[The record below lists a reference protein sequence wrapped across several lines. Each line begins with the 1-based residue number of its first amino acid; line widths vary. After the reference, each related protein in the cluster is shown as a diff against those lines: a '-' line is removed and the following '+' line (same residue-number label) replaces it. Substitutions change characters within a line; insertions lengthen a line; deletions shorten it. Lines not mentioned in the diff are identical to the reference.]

1 VRAFLIF
8 ALITVVP
15 ASARLQLAWP
25 TPNTAYVDG
34 RPIEEYVQ
42 PTVSG
47 EPESGLFGG
56 VRSGGNQF
64 HEGIDLFPLKRDAA
78 GEAIDPVF
86 AVMDGVV
93 RHVSLKSGES
103 SYGRYIVIE
112 HTGATPAFVS
122 LYAHLRSIDVRAGDH
137 VSRGQSIGVMGRS
150 AAGYSIPKDRAHVH
164 LEMAL
169 VMTTDFQRWYNFK
182 KFGSPNHHG
191 NYNGMNLMRV
201 DPKDFFDE
209 FRAKRVNDFGE
220 YLAQQPVAVR
230 VRVGSRR
237 TPDFATRY
245 PSLVTTPVP
254 VGDVAGWEIGM
265 MWTGLPVFLRPLSTA
280 EAGKLRPGAVEV
292 LSVDADLVASQRSI
306 RLVRMRGGKWTP
318 SGDLDEVI
326 GKLFGP

>member
-1 VRAFLIF
+1 MRTLLIF
-8 ALITVVP
+8 ALAAIAP

-34 RPIEEYVQ
+34 RPIEDYVQ

-78 GEAIDPVF
+78 GEATDPVF
-86 AVMDGVV
+86 AIMEGVV
-93 RHVSLKSGES
+93 RHVSLKSGDS

-112 HTGATPAFVS
+112 HSGATPAFVS
-122 LYAHLRSIDVRAGDH
+122 LYAHLRSIGVREGDR
-137 VSRGQSIGVMGRS
+137 VSRGQEIGVMGRS

-169 VMTTDFQRWYNFK
+169 VMTTDFQRWYNK
-182 KFGSPNHHG
+182 QKFGSPNRHG
-191 NYNGMNLMRV
+191 IYNGMNLMGV
-201 DPKDFFDE
+201 DPKGFFDE

-220 YLAQQPVAVR
+220 YLAIQPVAVR
-230 VRVGSRR
+230 VRIGSRGV
-237 TPDFATRY
+237 PDFATRY
-245 PSLVTTPVP
+245 PSLVTAQVP
-254 VGDVAGWEIGM
+254 VGDVAGWEVGM

-280 EAGKLRPGAVEV
+280 EAGNLRPGAVQV
-292 LSVDADLVASQRSI
+292 ISVDADLVAKQRSI

-318 SGDLDEVI
+318 SGVLDEVI